1 MIQDAGKLCDLLT
14 PASGQSCGKEGYY
27 TVNHKEEIPEN
38 DDVPASLES
47 FVSQY
52 ITVHVIIGD
61 GDGCSIRSGYFTTA
75 YSMMGLASLALS
87 GAACAAK
94 RRVNAGATDDEAYS
108 SFVEMKDVALV

>member
-27 TVNHKEEIPEN
+27 TVNHKE
-38 DDVPASLES
+38 
-47 FVSQY
+47 
-52 ITVHVIIGD
+52 
-61 GDGCSIRSGYFTTA
+61 
-75 YSMMGLASLALS
+75 ASLALT